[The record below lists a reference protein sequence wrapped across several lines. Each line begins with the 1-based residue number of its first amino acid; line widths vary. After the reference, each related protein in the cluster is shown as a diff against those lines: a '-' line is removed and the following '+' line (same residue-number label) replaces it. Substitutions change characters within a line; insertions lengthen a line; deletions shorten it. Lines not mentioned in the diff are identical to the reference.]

1 MNRIH
6 VAVAAALALGV
17 TLVTVLPAAAAGTPP
32 AGTTPTWSVQ
42 ASGASGSDGR
52 LSFAYGVNPG
62 TEIDDYVSVSNLGA
76 TPQTFSVYGTD
87 AITLRDNGA
96 FSLLTAAQKP
106 KDVGAWIT
114 TKTNSISV
122 APGQTAIIPFVILVP
137 SDATPGDH
145 TGGVIASVAT
155 AAVGKKGSPGLG
167 VDQRVAA
174 RVYLRVSGQPVSHV
188 IATGLV
194 TGFTPAWNPFG
205 SGQATVDYDVK
216 NSGNVRED
224 VAQSVA
230 LSGPFGIRL
239 ATLKAKPVV
248 NLLPGYSTHV
258 HLTVPAV
265 FPLLLLFAD
274 VKLVPSAPTDLVGQ
288 SKLRD
293 QAGNPVAK
301 LPEPTFTAI
310 TASAFTAAVS
320 WTLLLIE
327 LLLIGLVWLVSRY
340 VRSTRERMFDAID
353 AATEQAR
360 REALGQAAAGQQ
372 KETAGVSGSKS

>member
-17 TLVTVLPAAAAGTPP
+17 TLATVLPAAAADTPP

-62 TEIDDYVSVSNLGA
+62 TEIDDYVSVSNLGTA
-76 TPQTFSVYGTD
+76 PQTFRVYGTD
-87 AITLRDNGA
+87 AITLRDSGA
-96 FSLLTAAQKP
+96 FSLLTAAEKP

-114 TKTNSISV
+114 TKTNTIDV

-145 TGGVIASVAT
+145 TGGVIASVTT
-155 AAVGKKGSPGLG
+155 AAAGKKGSPGVG
-167 VDQRVAA
+167 VDERVAA

-188 IATGLV
+188 VATGVV

-205 SGQATVDYDVK
+205 SGQATLDYDVK

-224 VAQSVA
+224 VAQSVT

-239 ATLKAKPVV
+239 ATVRAKPVA
-248 NLLPGYSTHV
+248 NLLPGSSTHV
-258 HLTVPAV
+258 HLTVPSV

-293 QAGNPVAK
+293 QAGNPLPP
-301 LPEPTFTAI
+301 LPEPAFTAV
-310 TASAFTAAVS
+310 TTSAFTAAIS
-320 WTLLLIE
+320 WTLLLIVV
-327 LLLIGLVWLVSRY
+327 LVIGLIWLVSRY
-340 VRSTRERMFDAID
+340 VRTTRERMFDAID

-360 REALGQAAAGQQ
+360 RDALSESTPVRA
-372 KETAGVSGSKS
+372 KETAGVSGPRS